1 VRTLSDLA
9 LRSSQAE
16 NSDEVWLV
24 LLTIDH
30 DDILDG
36 PLRFVNDMQ
45 NLIVAPENDIDETD
59 LTAWSQN
66 STTTEAIGS
75 SFRVTDTTTGAS
87 GYINNYPTGASPNTG
102 TITEYVQ
109 IKKDRV
115 GKATRFAALV
125 FNDGVGSTWVC
136 VDTSNGDYSVEHL
149 TGGTGLSGGVI
160 DTGNSLFVYACRSSV
175 ADTNMQIY
183 PAYGSGTLGFAS
195 GIGTPAGSIIVERFG
210 IFNGDPDDLLT
221 YIAFPFQLDLPGEDQ
236 DAASPA
242 RLRID
247 NVDRQIVEAI
257 RGLSGPPTANLEV
270 VLASQPETVEIGFYD
285 LTIRSADYDAMVI
298 EAAMTYEAIF
308 TEPVS
313 FDMTPSRFPGL
324 Y

>member
-24 LLTIDH
+24 LLTISH

-45 NLIVAPENDIDETD
+45 NLVVAPENDIDETD
-59 LTAWSQN
+59 LTAWAQTN
-66 STTTEAIGS
+66 CATAAIGS
-75 SFRVTDTTTGAS
+75 AFRITDSSTGAQGS
-87 GYINNYPTGASPNTG
+87 INNYPTGASPNTG
-102 TITEYVQ
+102 TVTEYVQ
-109 IKKDRV
+109 IKKDGV
-115 GKATRFAALV
+115 GKATRFAALE
-125 FNDGVGSTWVC
+125 FNDGAGSTLVC
-136 VDTSNGDYSVEHL
+136 VDTATGDYSVEHL
-149 TGGTGLSGGVI
+149 IGGTGVSGGVI
-160 DTGNSLFVYACRSSV
+160 DTGNSLFVYACRTV
-175 ADTNMQIY
+175 ADTNMRIY
-183 PAYGSGTLGFAS
+183 PAYGSGTLGSAS
-195 GIGTPAGSIIVERFG
+195 TSNTAVGSIIVERFG
-210 IFNGDPDDLLT
+210 VFNGDPDDLLT